1 MADRKFIQSI
11 PSIRKKLCKGA
22 MQIREIEDMHEKF
35 MNYATT
41 LIEQDRAGRGIDK
54 EFRDT
59 LEDFLMICLD
69 VYTYSDD
76 GAVMIPDFTYDKCM
90 GIFCNLFQAERMSQ
104 SDYIVSTTIW
114 PFVKHE
120 APFMVGTISRKVYD
134 VGTLEYF
141 LKMAKSDGYKR
152 ILYAPKFDGVSSAVT
167 FRNGQIERAVT
178 RNNGIEGQDITEV
191 IRRMNRRKHIFNKD
205 IPDGYYK
212 CELVVTT
219 KDFNELCKLKTYA
232 NRRSATSAIVSA
244 PSNLIYADFL
254 TAIPLA
260 WVDFLGKRMK
270 YLAWQY
276 ADGLIDHPES
286 FDVDVA
292 YENIER
298 ILAHIRSA
306 DYPIRV
312 DGVVLFP
319 IRTDDDE
326 PNTVD
331 LMANCLAY
339 KVNTQENRTKVE
351 YIYMSVGRMGMAKPM
366 VHVEPVEV
374 NETIVRDV
382 SLGSMSQFAAKNLH
396 ENEEVIVFSAG
407 DVIPQIKMPE
417 PRVYD
422 RNAKRLKMD
431 IQCPYCGKKLRP
443 KYESE
448 ADLYCL
454 NPRCPRVLSGK
465 IANFLDKLEVAE
477 GFRDSTFYTLVEAG
491 IVKSIED
498 LFTLHEQADRVAE
511 LLNSRVD
518 ADKLLR
524 GLRDLK
530 SRQFEVSQVIGALG
544 IDNIA
549 QKTCQTIFSDVTLDY
564 LLSMK
569 KSRVEMC
576 LLGIPGIGVTTAE
589 QFAEWINE
597 NRDFLEFLLGEMK
610 IVDDKI
616 TYGAVCFTGFR
627 NKEYADIFKGLGFP
641 ALDRVTKDTVAVV
654 YAGDLTSNNA
664 KRALAKDVPL
674 VHVAQIDQLVK
685 ELTKR
690 AAEIES
696 QNLDYTRSSLMKDIR
711 RNVTTHKS

>member
-1 MADRKFIQSI
+1 MDRKFIQSI
-11 PSIRKKLCKGA
+11 PSIRKKICKGS
-22 MQIREIEDMHEKF
+22 MQIHDVEPMHEQF
-35 MNYATT
+35 LTYAVT
-41 LIEQDRAGRGIDK
+41 LINQDRQGRGIDK
-54 EFRDT
+54 DLRDT

-76 GAVMIPDFTYDKCM
+76 GAVMIPDYTYDQCM
-90 GIFCNLFQAERMSQ
+90 AIFCKLFNAERISQ

-120 APFMVGTISRKVYD
+120 APFMVGTINRKIYD
-134 VGTLEYF
+134 LDGLAYF
-141 LKMAKSDGYKR
+141 LKESRRDGYRR
-152 ILYAPKFDGVSSAVT
+152 ILYAPKFDGVSSAIT

-178 RNNGIEGQDITEV
+178 RNNGIEGQDITQV
-191 IRRMNRRKHIFNKD
+191 IRRMNRVKHIFNKD
-205 IPDGYYK
+205 LPDGYYK
-212 CELVVTT
+212 CELVVTS
-219 KDFNELCKLKTYA
+219 KDFEDLCKLKQYA

-244 PSNLIYADFL
+244 PSNLVYAEYL

-260 WVDFLGKRMK
+260 WVNFIGSHMK

-276 ADGLIDHPES
+276 ADGLVDNPES
-286 FDVDVA
+286 FDLETV

-319 IRTDDDE
+319 VRTNDDE
-326 PNTVD
+326 PNTTD
-331 LMANCLAY
+331 LMANCMAY
-339 KVNTQENRTKVE
+339 KVNTQENRTKVD

-382 SLGSMSQFAAKNLH
+382 SLGSMSQFTARNLH
-396 ENEEVIVFSAG
+396 EHEEVIVYSAG

-417 PRVYD
+417 PRVYSKD
-422 RNAKRLKMD
+422 AKRLKMD
-431 IQCPYCGKKLRP
+431 ISCPYCGKKLRP

-454 NPRCPRVLSGK
+454 NPRCPRVLSGR
-465 IANFLDKLEVAE
+465 IANFLDKLDVAE

-491 IVKSIED
+491 MVKSIED
-498 LFTLHEQADRVAE
+498 LFDLDKYPDRVAE

-518 ADKLLR
+518 ADKLLN
-524 GLRDLK
+524 GLKELK
-530 SRQFEVSQVIGALG
+530 TKQFEVSQVIGALG

-549 QKTCQTIFSDVTLDY
+549 QKTCQTIFSDITLDY

-569 KSRVEMC
+569 KGRVEMA
-576 LLGIPGIGVTTAE
+576 LLGIPGIGMTTAQ
-589 QFAEWINE
+589 QFSEWINE
-597 NRDFLEFLLGEMK
+597 NRDFLEFLLHEMK

-627 NKEYADIFKGLGFP
+627 NKEYSDIFKSIGFP
-641 ALDRVTKDTVAVV
+641 ALDRVTKDTVACV

-664 KRALAKDVPL
+664 KRALAKDIPL
-674 VHVAQIDQLVK
+674 VHVAQIDELIK

-690 AAEIES
+690 AKEIE
-696 QNLDYTRSSLMKDIR
+696 LDNGEISRYELMRDVRK
-711 RNVTTHKS
+711 NVPVHRG

>member
-1 MADRKFIQSI
+1 MDQKFIQSI
-11 PSIRKKLCKGA
+11 PSIRKKICRGS
-22 MQIREIEDMHEKF
+22 MQIHDVEPMHEQLLT
-35 MNYATT
+35 YAVT
-41 LIEQDRAGRGIDK
+41 LINQDRQGRGIDK
-54 EFRDT
+54 DLRDT

-76 GAVMIPDFTYDKCM
+76 GAVMIPDYTYDQCM
-90 GIFCNLFQAERMSQ
+90 AIFCKLFNAERISQ

-120 APFMVGTISRKVYD
+120 APFMVGTINRKIYD
-134 VGTLEYF
+134 LDGLAYF
-141 LKMAKSDGYKR
+141 LKESRRDGYRR

-178 RNNGIEGQDITEV
+178 RNNGIEGQDITQV
-191 IRRMNRRKHIFNKD
+191 IRRMNRVKHIFNKD
-205 IPDGYYK
+205 LPDGYYK
-212 CELVVTT
+212 CELVVTS
-219 KDFNELCKLKTYA
+219 KDFEDLCKLKQYA

-244 PSNLIYADFL
+244 PSNLVYAEYL

-260 WVDFLGKRMK
+260 WVNFIGSHMK

-276 ADGLIDHPES
+276 ADGLVDDPES
-286 FDVDVA
+286 FDLETV

-319 IRTDDDE
+319 VRTNDDE
-326 PNTVD
+326 PNTTD
-331 LMANCLAY
+331 LMANCMAY
-339 KVNTQENRTKVE
+339 KVNTQENRTKVD

-382 SLGSMSQFAAKNLH
+382 SLGSMSQFTARNLH
-396 ENEEVIVFSAG
+396 EHEEVIVYSAG

-417 PRVYD
+417 PRVYSKD
-422 RNAKRLKMD
+422 AKRLKMD
-431 IQCPYCGKKLRP
+431 ISCPYCGKKLRP

-454 NPRCPRVLSGK
+454 NPRCPRVLSGR
-465 IANFLDKLEVAE
+465 IANFLDKLDVAE

-491 IVKSIED
+491 MVKSIED
-498 LFTLHEQADRVAE
+498 LFDLDKYPDRVAE

-518 ADKLLR
+518 ADKLLN
-524 GLRDLK
+524 GLKELK
-530 SRQFEVSQVIGALG
+530 TKQFEVSQVIGALG

-549 QKTCQTIFSDVTLDY
+549 QKTCQTIFSDITLDY

-569 KSRVEMC
+569 KGRVEMA
-576 LLGIPGIGVTTAE
+576 LLGIPGIGMTTAQ
-589 QFAEWINE
+589 QFSEWINE
-597 NRDFLEFLLGEMK
+597 NRDFLEFLLHEMK

-627 NKEYADIFKGLGFP
+627 NKEYSDIFKSIGFP
-641 ALDRVTKDTVAVV
+641 ALDRVTKDTVACV

-664 KRALAKDVPL
+664 KKALAKDIPL
-674 VHVAQIDQLVK
+674 VHVAQIDELIK

-690 AAEIES
+690 AKEIE
-696 QNLDYTRSSLMKDIR
+696 LDNGEISRYELMRDVRK
-711 RNVTTHKS
+711 NVPVHRE

>member
-1 MADRKFIQSI
+1 MDRKFIQSI
-11 PSIRKKLCKGA
+11 PSIRKKICKGT
-22 MQIREIEDMHEKF
+22 MQIHDVEPMHDQF
-35 MNYATT
+35 LTYAVT
-41 LIEQDRAGRGIDK
+41 LINQDRQGHGIDK
-54 EFRDT
+54 ELRDT

-76 GAVMIPDFTYDKCM
+76 GAVMIPDYTYDQCM
-90 GIFCNLFQAERMSQ
+90 AIFCKLFNAERISQ

-120 APFMVGTISRKVYD
+120 APFMVGTINRKIYD
-134 VGTLEYF
+134 LDGLAYF
-141 LKMAKSDGYKR
+141 LKESRRDGYRR
-152 ILYAPKFDGVSSAVT
+152 ILYAPKFDGVSSAIT

-178 RNNGIEGQDITEV
+178 RNNGIEGQDITQV
-191 IRRMNRRKHIFNKD
+191 IRRMNRVKHIFNKD
-205 IPDGYYK
+205 LPDGYYK
-212 CELVVTT
+212 CELVVTS
-219 KDFNELCKLKTYA
+219 KDFEDLCKLKQYA

-244 PSNLIYADFL
+244 PSNLVYAEYL

-260 WVDFLGKRMK
+260 WVNFIGSHMK

-276 ADGLIDHPES
+276 ADGLVDNPES
-286 FDVDVA
+286 FDLETV

-319 IRTDDDE
+319 VRTNDDE
-326 PNTVD
+326 PNTTD
-331 LMANCLAY
+331 LMANCMAY
-339 KVNTQENRTKVE
+339 KVNTQENRTKVD

-382 SLGSMSQFAAKNLH
+382 SLGSMSQFTARNLH
-396 ENEEVIVFSAG
+396 EHEEVIVYSAG

-417 PRVYD
+417 PRVYSKD
-422 RNAKRLKMD
+422 AKRLKMD
-431 IQCPYCGKKLRP
+431 ISCPYCGKKLRP

-454 NPRCPRVLSGK
+454 NPRCPRVLSGR
-465 IANFLDKLEVAE
+465 IANFLDKLDVAE

-491 IVKSIED
+491 MVKSIED
-498 LFTLHEQADRVAE
+498 LFDLDKYPDRVAE

-518 ADKLLR
+518 ADKLLN
-524 GLRDLK
+524 GLKELK
-530 SRQFEVSQVIGALG
+530 TKQFEVSQVIGALG

-549 QKTCQTIFSDVTLDY
+549 QKTCQTIFSDITLDY

-569 KSRVEMC
+569 KGRVEMA
-576 LLGIPGIGVTTAE
+576 LLGIPGIGMTTAQ
-589 QFAEWINE
+589 QFSEWINE
-597 NRDFLEFLLGEMK
+597 NRDFLEFLLHEMK

-627 NKEYADIFKGLGFP
+627 NKEYSDIFKSIGFP
-641 ALDRVTKDTVAVV
+641 ALDRVTKDTVACV

-664 KRALAKDVPL
+664 KRALAKDIPL
-674 VHVAQIDQLVK
+674 VHVAQIDELIK

-690 AAEIES
+690 AKEIE
-696 QNLDYTRSSLMKDIR
+696 LDNGEISRYELMRDVRK
-711 RNVTTHKS
+711 NVPVHRG

>member
-1 MADRKFIQSI
+1 MDRKFIQSI
-11 PSIRKKLCKGA
+11 PSIRKKICKGT
-22 MQIREIEDMHEKF
+22 MQIHDVEPMHDQF
-35 MNYATT
+35 LTYAVT
-41 LIEQDRAGRGIDK
+41 LINQDRQGHGIDK
-54 EFRDT
+54 ELRDT

-76 GAVMIPDFTYDKCM
+76 GAVMIPDYTYDQCM
-90 GIFCNLFQAERMSQ
+90 AIFCKLFNAERISQ

-120 APFMVGTISRKVYD
+120 APFMVGTINRKIYD
-134 VGTLEYF
+134 LDGLAYF
-141 LKMAKSDGYKR
+141 LKESRRDGYRR
-152 ILYAPKFDGVSSAVT
+152 ILYAPKFDGVSSAIT

-178 RNNGIEGQDITEV
+178 RNNGIEGQDITQV
-191 IRRMNRRKHIFNKD
+191 IRRMNRVKHIFNKD
-205 IPDGYYK
+205 LPDGYYK
-212 CELVVTT
+212 CELVVTS
-219 KDFNELCKLKTYA
+219 KDFEDLCKLKQYA

-244 PSNLIYADFL
+244 PSNLVYAEYL

-260 WVDFLGKRMK
+260 WVNFIGSHMK

-276 ADGLIDHPES
+276 ADGLVDNPES
-286 FDVDVA
+286 FDLETV

-319 IRTDDDE
+319 VRTNDDE
-326 PNTVD
+326 PNTTD
-331 LMANCLAY
+331 LMANCMAY
-339 KVNTQENRTKVE
+339 KVNTQENRTKVD

-382 SLGSMSQFAAKNLH
+382 SLGSMSQFTARNLH
-396 ENEEVIVFSAG
+396 EHEEVIVYSAG

-417 PRVYD
+417 PRVYSKD
-422 RNAKRLKMD
+422 AKRLKMD
-431 IQCPYCGKKLRP
+431 ITCPYCGKKLRP

-454 NPRCPRVLSGK
+454 NPRCPRVLSGR
-465 IANFLDKLEVAE
+465 IANFLDKLDVAE

-491 IVKSIED
+491 MVKSIED
-498 LFTLHEQADRVAE
+498 LFDLDKYPDRVAE

-518 ADKLLR
+518 ADKLLN
-524 GLRDLK
+524 GLKELK
-530 SRQFEVSQVIGALG
+530 TKQFEVSQVIGALG

-549 QKTCQTIFSDVTLDY
+549 QKTCQTIFSDITLDY

-569 KSRVEMC
+569 KGRVEMA
-576 LLGIPGIGVTTAE
+576 LLGIPGIGMTTAQ
-589 QFAEWINE
+589 QFSEWINE
-597 NRDFLEFLLGEMK
+597 NRDFLEFLLHEMK

-627 NKEYADIFKGLGFP
+627 NKEYSDIFKSIGFP
-641 ALDRVTKDTVAVV
+641 ALDRVTKDTVACV

-664 KRALAKDVPL
+664 KRALAKDIPL
-674 VHVAQIDQLVK
+674 VHVAQIDELIK

-690 AAEIES
+690 AKEIE
-696 QNLDYTRSSLMKDIR
+696 LDNGEISRYELMRDVRK
-711 RNVTTHKS
+711 NVPVHRG

>member
-1 MADRKFIQSI
+1 MDRKFIQSI
-11 PSIRKKLCKGA
+11 PSIRKKICKGS
-22 MQIREIEDMHEKF
+22 MQIHDVEPMHEQF
-35 MNYATT
+35 LAYAVT
-41 LIEQDRAGRGIDK
+41 LINQDRQGRGIDK
-54 EFRDT
+54 DLRDT

-76 GAVMIPDFTYDKCM
+76 GAVMIPDYTYDQCM
-90 GIFCNLFQAERMSQ
+90 AIFCKLFNTERISQ

-120 APFMVGTISRKVYD
+120 APFMVGTINRKIYD
-134 VGTLEYF
+134 LDGLAYF
-141 LKMAKSDGYKR
+141 LKESRRDGYRR

-178 RNNGIEGQDITEV
+178 RNNGIEGQDITQV
-191 IRRMNRRKHIFNKD
+191 IRRMNRVKHIFNKD
-205 IPDGYYK
+205 LPDGYYK
-212 CELVVTT
+212 CELVVTS
-219 KDFNELCKLKTYA
+219 KDFEDLCKLKQYA

-244 PSNLIYADFL
+244 PSNLVYAEYL

-260 WVDFLGKRMK
+260 WVNFIGSHMK

-276 ADGLIDHPES
+276 ADGLVDDPES
-286 FDVDVA
+286 FDLETV

-319 IRTDDDE
+319 VRTNDDE
-326 PNTVD
+326 PNTTD
-331 LMANCLAY
+331 LMANCMAY
-339 KVNTQENRTKVE
+339 KVNTQENRTKVD

-382 SLGSMSQFAAKNLH
+382 SLGSMSQFTARNLH
-396 ENEEVIVFSAG
+396 EHEEVIVYSAG

-417 PRVYD
+417 PRVYSKD
-422 RNAKRLKMD
+422 AKRLKMD
-431 IQCPYCGKKLRP
+431 ISCPYCGKKLRP

-454 NPRCPRVLSGK
+454 NPRCPRVLSGR
-465 IANFLDKLEVAE
+465 IANFLDKLDVAE

-491 IVKSIED
+491 MVKSIED
-498 LFTLHEQADRVAE
+498 LFDLDKYPDRVAE

-518 ADKLLR
+518 ADKLLN
-524 GLRDLK
+524 GLKELK
-530 SRQFEVSQVIGALG
+530 TKQFEVSQVIGALG

-549 QKTCQTIFSDVTLDY
+549 QKTCQTIFSDITLDY

-569 KSRVEMC
+569 KGRVEMA
-576 LLGIPGIGVTTAE
+576 LLGIPGIGMTTAQ
-589 QFAEWINE
+589 QFSEWINE
-597 NRDFLEFLLGEMK
+597 NRDFLEFLLHEMK

-627 NKEYADIFKGLGFP
+627 NKEYSDIFKSIGFP
-641 ALDRVTKDTVAVV
+641 ALDRVTKDTVACV

-664 KRALAKDVPL
+664 KRALAKDIPL
-674 VHVAQIDQLVK
+674 VHVAQIDELIK

-690 AAEIES
+690 AKEIEFDNGEIS
-696 QNLDYTRSSLMKDIR
+696 RYELMRDVRK
-711 RNVTTHKS
+711 NVPVHRG

>member
-1 MADRKFIQSI
+1 MDRKFIQSI
-11 PSIRKKLCKGA
+11 PSIRKKICKGS
-22 MQIREIEDMHEKF
+22 MQIHDVEPIHEQF
-35 MNYATT
+35 LTYAVT
-41 LIEQDRAGRGIDK
+41 LINQDRQGRGIDK
-54 EFRDT
+54 DLRDT

-76 GAVMIPDFTYDKCM
+76 GAVMIPDYTYDQCM
-90 GIFCNLFQAERMSQ
+90 TIFCKLFNAERISQ

-120 APFMVGTISRKVYD
+120 APFMVGTINRKIYD
-134 VGTLEYF
+134 LDGLAYF
-141 LKMAKSDGYKR
+141 LKESRRDGYRR

-178 RNNGIEGQDITEV
+178 RNNGIEGQDITQV
-191 IRRMNRRKHIFNKD
+191 IRRMNRVKHIFNKD
-205 IPDGYYK
+205 LPDGYYK
-212 CELVVTT
+212 CELVVTS
-219 KDFNELCKLKTYA
+219 KDFEDLCKLKQYA

-244 PSNLIYADFL
+244 PSNLVYAEYL

-260 WVDFLGKRMK
+260 WVNFIGSHMK

-276 ADGLIDHPES
+276 ADGLVDDPES
-286 FDVDVA
+286 FDLETV

-298 ILAHIRSA
+298 ILTHIRSA

-319 IRTDDDE
+319 VRTNDDE
-326 PNTVD
+326 PNTTD
-331 LMANCLAY
+331 LMANCMAY
-339 KVNTQENRTKVE
+339 KVNTQENRTKVD

-382 SLGSMSQFAAKNLH
+382 SLGSMSQFTARNLH
-396 ENEEVIVFSAG
+396 EHEEVIVYSAG

-417 PRVYD
+417 PRVYSKD
-422 RNAKRLKMD
+422 AKRLKMD
-431 IQCPYCGKKLRP
+431 ISCPYCGKKLRP

-454 NPRCPRVLSGK
+454 NPRCPRVLSGR
-465 IANFLDKLEVAE
+465 IANFLDKLDVAE

-498 LFTLHEQADRVAE
+498 LFDLDKYPDRVAE

-518 ADKLLR
+518 ADKLLN
-524 GLRDLK
+524 GLKELK
-530 SRQFEVSQVIGALG
+530 TKQFEVSQVIGALG

-549 QKTCQTIFSDVTLDY
+549 QKTCQTIFSDITLDY

-569 KSRVEMC
+569 KGRVEMA
-576 LLGIPGIGVTTAE
+576 LLGIPGIGMTTAQ
-589 QFAEWINE
+589 QFSEWINE
-597 NRDFLEFLLGEMK
+597 NRDFLEFLLHEMK

-627 NKEYADIFKGLGFP
+627 NKEYSDIFKSIGFP
-641 ALDRVTKDTVAVV
+641 ALDRVTKDTVACV

-664 KRALAKDVPL
+664 KRALAKDIPL
-674 VHVAQIDQLVK
+674 VHVAQIDELIK

-690 AAEIES
+690 AKEIE
-696 QNLDYTRSSLMKDIR
+696 LDNGEISRYELMRDVRK
-711 RNVTTHKS
+711 NVPVHRG